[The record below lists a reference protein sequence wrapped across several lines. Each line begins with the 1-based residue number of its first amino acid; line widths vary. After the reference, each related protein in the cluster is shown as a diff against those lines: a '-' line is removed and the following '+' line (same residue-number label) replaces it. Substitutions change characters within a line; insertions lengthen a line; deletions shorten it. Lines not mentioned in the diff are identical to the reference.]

1 MKTSTYIRDIPSG
14 RSKIRAL
21 CLVDLN
27 LQSSFETRGQQGGT
41 LVLVE
46 ESAFSNLLLSSY
58 IVDQMI
64 WMSRKKN

>member
-1 MKTSTYIRDIPSG
+1 M
-14 RSKIRAL
+14 RAL

-27 LQSSFETRGQQGGT
+27 LPSSFETRGQQGGT

-58 IVDQMI
+58 IVDQLI
-64 WMSRKKN
+64 WMSRKKIKTLKYRMRF